1 MYLTSKKSGSHY
13 SKRKKKFLVEN
24 KTKVAKVP
32 KNALIE
38 LTNACNH
45 ACVFCANPKMKRNV
59 SHLSVETYSNFVQKC
74 VDENVQELGLY
85 STGDPFMTKN
95 LFEFIKIAKEKG
107 ISRVYITTNA
117 ALANFNNAK
126 KCIDSGLDSI
136 KFSIN
141 AATKKSYEIIHGHD
155 DFKKVIKNITDIY
168 EYKQNNN
175 LNLQLLSSFVYTN
188 KTASEIPIF
197 KEKFGK
203 FFEEMV
209 FFPATNQG
217 GRNIDIVK
225 KISNKFDIRNLDR
238 EPVAFSD
245 LDFQNLELKNETKK
259 KTSLV
264 NYEPCKMLWNRLH
277 LTKEGFLTACCVDY
291 ENDLVYEKFQKDLT
305 LKEMFNNKTML
316 KLRKK
321 HLDNNLDGT
330 ICKSCIYNEISEYD
344 KLTDYEVKNSKKID
358 LNKIA
363 KLKDRLNKLSE

>member
-1 MYLTSKKSGSHY
+1 MYITSKKSGSY
-13 SKRKKKFLVEN
+13 FSKRKKNFLVEN
-24 KTKVAKVP
+24 KKKVAKVP

-45 ACVFCANPKMKRNV
+45 ACVFCANPKMNRSV
-59 SHLSVETYSNFVQKC
+59 SHLSIETYSNFVQKC
-74 VDENVQELGLY
+74 VDEKVQELGLY

-107 ISRVYITTNA
+107 ISRVYITTNG

-155 DFKKVIKNITDIY
+155 DFEKVIKNITDIY

-188 KTASEIPIF
+188 KTASEVPIF
-197 KEKFGK
+197 KEKFKK
-203 FFEEMV
+203 FFEEMI
-209 FFPATNQG
+209 FFPAANQG
-217 GRNIDIVK
+217 GRNIDTVK
-225 KISNKFDIRNLDR
+225 KISNKFDRRNSDGV
-238 EPVAFSD
+238 PVAFSGPVPLD
-245 LDFQNLELKNETKK
+245 LESKDETKK
-259 KTSLV
+259 ETPMV
-264 NYEPCKMLWNRLH
+264 NYKPCEMLWNRLH

-291 ENDLVYEKFQKDLT
+291 ENDLVYEKFQKNLT
-305 LKEMFNNKTML
+305 LQEMFNNKTML

-330 ICKSCIYNEISEYD
+330 ICKGCIYNEISKYD
-344 KLTDYEVKNSKKID
+344 KLTDFEVKNSKK
-358 LNKIA
+358 K
-363 KLKDRLNKLSE
+363 KLK